1 MREFLILLRRAFYNA
16 MMDGCFGLAKAAA
29 YSGLLSLFPL
39 LSSLAAILVQ
49 ANAEAV
55 SEYLVRFLLQV
66 VPPGTADMVQYQ
78 FTARGQ
84 RPLWLII
91 GATLLSVWAAASL
104 MESLMEGFR
113 AAYRL
118 PTGRGIV
125 RDRLVAMVLVFV
137 AAVPGVV
144 ASVVILFGARLQ
156 SEFLPASGL
165 FQTLARGLTFA
176 VSFCSIVL
184 VVALLYFIAPN
195 RPMRWRDVWPGAWIA
210 STLWFIVTLVFS
222 WYVQNLADYNVMY
235 GTVGGV
241 IAMLVWMYLLAAIAL
256 FGCEYNAERERLAQ
270 AR

>member
-1 MREFLILLRRAFYNA
+1 MNEFLLLLRRAFFNA
-16 MMDGCFGLAKAAA
+16 MMDGCFGIAKAAA
-29 YSGLLSLFPL
+29 YSGLLSLFPFM
-39 LSSLAAILVQ
+39 SSLAAILVQ

-55 SEYLVRFLLQV
+55 SEYLARFLLQV

-84 RPLWLII
+84 RPFWLII

-125 RDRLVAMVLVFV
+125 KDRLVAMILVFV
-137 AAVPGVV
+137 AAVPAVA
-144 ASVVILFGARLQ
+144 ASVLILSGSRLQ
-156 SEFLPASGL
+156 SFLFPAGGWV
-165 FQTLARGLTFA
+165 QIVAQALTFA
-176 VSFCSIVL
+176 ISFCTVVL

-210 STLWFIVTLVFS
+210 SILWFIVTLVFS

-256 FGCEYNAERERLAQ
+256 FGCEYNAERERLVR

>member
-1 MREFLILLRRAFYNA
+1 MPEFFLLLRRAFYNA

-66 VPPGTADMVQYQ
+66 VPPGTADMVRYQ

-84 RPLWLII
+84 RPFWLII

-137 AAVPGVV
+137 AAVPAV
-144 ASVVILFGARLQ
+144 AASMVILFGSRLQ
-156 SEFLPASGL
+156 SYLFPSTGL
-165 FQTLARGLTFA
+165 FQPLGRSLTFA
-176 VSFCSIVL
+176 VSFCSVGL
-184 VVALLYFIAPN
+184 VVALLYFIGPN
-195 RPMRWRDVWPGAWIA
+195 RPMK
-210 STLWFIVTLVFS
+210 
-222 WYVQNLADYNVMY
+222 
-235 GTVGGV
+235 
-241 IAMLVWMYLLAAIAL
+241 
-256 FGCEYNAERERLAQ
+256 
-270 AR
+270 

>member
-1 MREFLILLRRAFYNA
+1 MPEFFLLLRRAFYNA

-66 VPPGTADMVQYQ
+66 VPPGTADMVRYQ

-84 RPLWLII
+84 RPFWLII

-137 AAVPGVV
+137 AAVPAV
-144 ASVVILFGARLQ
+144 AASMVILFGSRLQ
-156 SEFLPASGL
+156 SYLFPSTGL
-165 FQTLARGLTFA
+165 FQTLGRSLTFA
-176 VSFCSIVL
+176 VSFCSVVL
-184 VVALLYFIAPN
+184 VVALLYFIGPN

-210 STLWFIVTLVFS
+210 STLWFTVTLIFS
-222 WYVQNLADYNVMY
+222 WYVQNLANYNLMY

>member
-1 MREFLILLRRAFYNA
+1 MREFFLLLRRAFFNA
-16 MMDGCFGLAKAAA
+16 LMDGCFGIAKAAA

-49 ANAEAV
+49 ANAVAV
-55 SEYLVRFLLQV
+55 SEYLARFLLQV

-91 GATLLSVWAAASL
+91 GAALLSIWAAASL

-137 AAVPGVV
+137 AAVPAVA
-144 ASVVILFGARLQ
+144 ASVVILFGERLQ
-156 SEFLPASGL
+156 MFLLPSTGFVQVVAR
-165 FQTLARGLTFA
+165 TLAFA
-176 VSFCSIVL
+176 VSFGAVML
-184 VVALLYFIAPN
+184 VVALLYFIGPN

-210 STLWFIVTLVFS
+210 ATLWFFVTLVFS
-222 WYVQNLADYNVMY
+222 WYVQNLANYNVMY

-256 FGCEYNAERERLAQ
+256 FGCEYNAERERLYQ